1 MHDKD
6 DHEPFRFSAD
16 AGIGV
21 VDPGAGRSGVDAVV
35 RETRQEIGR
44 IIAEISSLAHSRT
57 PEQRFWPRFL
67 SLVGTAMAAEAVV
80 LWGRRD
86 GHWAARYRCGN
97 MDRRLLEVS
106 DGAQCHQAMIHEV
119 GDSGGAVMVPPGA
132 DWESEEPGNP
142 TAELAAVVPIPVD
155 LDGPVETMLEVLI
168 PAGSGPA
175 AQRGY
180 LRFIAQMADL
190 AAEYLRD
197 CRWRAAD
204 ATVQWAIKA
213 DRLLIELGRLG
224 PGGSRKRAELLGRAA
239 SFQRQ
244 LVDGV
249 RSWSAAERVT
259 LVELQGGHARVLAVS
274 GVEQLDPH
282 AALIKALS
290 EIAHQASQQAV
301 EPESSGLILARSAVD
316 VNDRET
322 GEHRTGET
330 KHHGH
335 DDWSGC
341 GERSDA
347 ELETVVQEGHLVL
360 RGVALL
366 NDGSP
371 RTSWCLVVEDDPER
385 SAADYLA
392 EPGELEQWRLMCGQ
406 LSLLLAR
413 WEGTTSTWW
422 QFGGRSVAGQ
432 RSMLRRMLL
441 PLGFLLTLCI
451 AAMLPVPLVVTADGI
466 LQPRQQQIIYAPRDA
481 TVQTLYVVH
490 GDRVSRGQPL
500 VQLVD
505 SGLDEQIRQLE
516 GQIRVLDEQAADLE
530 TQLRNYTHDERGQV
544 RGWQTELKV
553 NRHQGKMLSSEL
565 EILRSQREELL
576 LVSDREGT
584 VNGWKLADQL
594 ASRPL
599 RRGQLLLRV
608 VEQTGGW
615 QIDARVP
622 QKRLDHVINANLA
635 GASLSSDALAN
646 KPLAAT
652 AVLAAYPDQKFAAE
666 LTSLGP
672 VLPSGSAG
680 EEPSGT
686 ALFATEAA
694 GLPVLEPGA
703 PVVLAIDCGQKPL
716 GYVVCQDLIRM
727 LQTAVRLYW

>member
-1 MHDKD
+1 MHDQD
-6 DHEPFRFSAD
+6 RNEPFRFSAD
-16 AGIGV
+16 AAIGV
-21 VDPGAGRSGVDAVV
+21 ADPGAGRSGVDKVV
-35 RETRQEIGR
+35 RETRHEIGR
-44 IIAEISSLAHSRT
+44 IIAEISALSHSRVAE
-57 PEQRFWPRFL
+57 PRFWPRFL

-80 LWGRRD
+80 LWVRRD
-86 GHWAARYRCGN
+86 GQWTASYRCGTV
-97 MDRRLLEVS
+97 DRRLLEVS
-106 DGAQCHQAMIHEV
+106 GGARCHQAMIHEV

-132 DWESEEPGNP
+132 GWESSEPGNP
-142 TAELAAVVPIPVD
+142 TTELAAVVPVPVD
-155 LDGPVETMLEVLI
+155 LDGAVETMLEVLI

-204 ATVQWAIKA
+204 ATVHLAITG

-224 PGGSRKRAELLGRAA
+224 AASSLKRAELAGRVA
-239 SFQRQ
+239 SFHRR

-249 RSWSAAERVT
+249 RSWSEAERVT
-259 LVELQGGHARVLAVS
+259 LVEFQGSHARVVAVS
-274 GVEQLDPH
+274 GIDQLDPH
-282 AALIKALS
+282 AALIKELI
-290 EIAHQASQQAV
+290 EIARQASQQAV
-301 EPESSGLILARSAVD
+301 EVGSSGLVLAGNAEKVGNHATSDDKISDQQRS
-316 VNDRET
+316 EL
-322 GEHRTGET
+322 
-330 KHHGH
+330 
-335 DDWSGC
+335 DDWGGS

-347 ELETVVQEGHLVL
+347 ELEMVVQEGHLVL

-366 NDGSP
+366 NDGAD
-371 RTSWCLVVEDDPER
+371 RTNWCLVLEDDPER
-385 SAADYLA
+385 GLTDYVA
-392 EPGELEQWRLMCGQ
+392 EPSELEQWRLMCWQ
-406 LSLLLAR
+406 LSLLLAS
-413 WEGTTSTWW
+413 WEGARATWW
-422 QFGGRSVAGQ
+422 QWGGGAVAGE
-432 RSMLRRMLL
+432 RSRLRRMLM

-451 AAMLPVPLVVTADGI
+451 AAMLPVPLMVTADGT
-466 LQPRQQQIIYAPRDA
+466 LQPRQQQMVYSPRDA
-481 TVQTLYVVH
+481 TVQTLYVTH
-490 GDRVSRGQPL
+490 GERVARGQPL

-553 NRHQGKMLSSEL
+553 NRHQRQMLSNEL
-565 EILRSQREELL
+565 KILRDQREELV
-576 LVSDREGT
+576 LVSDREGV

-615 QIDARVP
+615 QIDARIP
-622 QKRLDHVINANLA
+622 QKRLDHVINA
-635 GASLSSDALAN
+635 SSSGDAIAN
-646 KPLAAT
+646 KPLAANV
-652 AVLAAYPDQKFAAE
+652 VLAAYPDQQFAAE
-666 LTSLGP
+666 LSSLGP

-680 EEPSGT
+680 EEPRGT
-686 ALFATEAA
+686 ALFVIEAA

-703 PVVLAIDCGQKPL
+703 PVSLAIDCGRKPL
-716 GYVVCQDLIRM
+716 GYVVGQDLIRM